1 MKTLQN
7 PAHFAFTNRFNQ
19 SLLKS
24 RIAMMNRRRASWGA
38 MLKYGAFIAVLWFA
52 AALTKPYQVQVAAK
66 IANRLPALKPLLL
79 PQLKVIQPVT
89 ELVAETELTVPHTD
103 SALSLPLSFTVTDTL
118 ISQTK
123 YVIYKDNKLHWVITP
138 MMGYDEFI
146 AILNEFEKVGANF
159 FVKQFRYDPL
169 QQYLSGISLNT
180 SCLEEGQ
187 ECYTE
192 VSGKGQTPI
201 TAFGGWVSA
210 DGRFCSIDTHSFN
223 PQFKPMVEE
232 VNDKVRKW
240 VNAHADEYRKIT
252 FNEEEARKE
261 RQWHQYES
269 EWNKSLISYYRNP
282 LKTPNGLARFRPD
295 ALQYLCENGAHN
307 RIYFEDRAL
316 RFENFYKDAEFFIDT
331 KPSGIGQAEQ
341 LLIDDIAFVFSA
353 SVYTDS
359 TRKSAKRTF
368 LIFTKNQPVKP

>member
-7 PAHFAFTNRFNQ
+7 PAHFAFTNHFNQ

-24 RIAMMNRRRASWGA
+24 RIAMMNRRRASWEA
-38 MLKYGAFIAVLWFA
+38 MLKYGAFIAVLWLVA
-52 AALTKPYQVQVAAK
+52 AFTKPYQVKVAAK
-66 IANRLPALKPLLL
+66 ITNRLPALKPLLL

-89 ELVAETELTVPHTD
+89 ELVAETELTVPRKD
-103 SALSLPLSFTVTDTL
+103 SAQTLPLSFNATDTL

-123 YVIYKDNKLHWVITP
+123 YVIYKNNKLHWVITP

-169 QQYLSGISLNT
+169 QQYLSGITLKT
-180 SCLEEGQ
+180 SYLEEGQ
-187 ECYTE
+187 DCYTE
-192 VSGKGQTPI
+192 VSGERQTPI
-201 TAFGGWVSA
+201 TAFGGWVSI
-210 DGRFCSIDTHSFN
+210 DGRFCSIDTHSFD
-223 PQFKPMVEE
+223 PQFKPIVEE
-232 VNDKVRKW
+232 VDDKVRKW
-240 VNAHADEYRKIT
+240 INAHANEYRNIAL
-252 FNEEEARKE
+252 NEEVARKE
-261 RQWHQYES
+261 RQWKKYES
-269 EWNKSLISYYRNP
+269 EWDNTVNKYYRNP
-282 LKTPNGLARFRPD
+282 LKTPNGLARFRTD
-295 ALQYLCENGAHN
+295 ALQYLCETGAHN

-341 LLIDDIAFVFSA
+341 LLIDDIAYVFSA

-368 LIFTKNQPVKP
+368 LIFTKNQPAKP